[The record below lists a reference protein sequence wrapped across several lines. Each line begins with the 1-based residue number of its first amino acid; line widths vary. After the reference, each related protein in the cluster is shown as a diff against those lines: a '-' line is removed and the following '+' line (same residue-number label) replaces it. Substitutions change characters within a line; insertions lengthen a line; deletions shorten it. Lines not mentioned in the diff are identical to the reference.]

1 MILCALAVPSLL
13 KEWVTG
19 SGLISSLQ
27 MILTGL
33 PLATSDDTVVGVIP
47 FPMDDWHW
55 AAALEFWLIDVDPRP
70 KFNQK
75 F

>member
-1 MILCALAVPSLL
+1 M
-13 KEWVTG
+13 
-19 SGLISSLQ
+19 
-27 MILTGL
+27 
-33 PLATSDDTVVGVIP
+33 ATYDFPKLGIDDGVIP
-47 FPMDDWHW
+47 FPPDDWHW